1 MTFDINEEIKR
12 TFNLV
17 GLNNEATKNLTG
29 KEWDQYQGITKKY
42 ADLTGFEERAFK
54 LEYKTRFEIAR
65 KRLLNK
71 AGEKNKDLKRRTFGC
86 DTFDKSAINRQA
98 DRQVRNQ
105 HYQLIAHLGNKEVT
119 EKQTLLES
127 SNHHLQQK
135 EKPKRDFSKAVDR
148 RNGIDR
154 RQLTGPTRKR

>member
-1 MTFDINEEIKR
+1 MTFNISDEIKR

-17 GLNNEATKNLTG
+17 GLNNEAAKKLTG
-29 KEWDQYQGITKKY
+29 KEWGQYQNITKKY
-42 ADLTGFEERAFK
+42 ADLTSFEERAFK

-71 AGEKNKDLKRRTFGC
+71 AGEKNKDLKRRNIGR
-86 DTFDKSAINRQA
+86 DSFDKSAINRQA

-105 HYQLIAHLGNKEVT
+105 HYQLIAHLGNQEVV
-119 EKQTLLES
+119 EKQALLES

-135 EKPKRDFSKAVDR
+135 EKLKKDFSKAVDR
-148 RNGIDR
+148 RGGMDR
-154 RQLTGPTRKR
+154 RQQIGPTRKR